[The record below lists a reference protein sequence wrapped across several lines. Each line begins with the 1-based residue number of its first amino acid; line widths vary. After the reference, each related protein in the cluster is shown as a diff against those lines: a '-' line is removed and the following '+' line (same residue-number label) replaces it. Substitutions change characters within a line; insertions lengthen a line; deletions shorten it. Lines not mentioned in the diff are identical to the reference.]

1 MFCKN
6 CGKEVTED
14 ATFCPNCGTALDKE
28 VPNAPIYD
36 APVNNYA
43 PQPAPKKDTSNNIA
57 VLGFVLSFFV
67 ALAGLICSIMGYNKA
82 KNEGLDNKGLALAG
96 IIISIVNMVAGS
108 LLYGLVVLPI
118 LNFL

>member
-57 VLGFVLSFFV
+57 VVGFVLSFF
-67 ALAGLICSIMGYNKA
+67 ALL
-82 KNEGLDNKGLALAG
+82 
-96 IIISIVNMVAGS
+96 
-108 LLYGLVVLPI
+108 
-118 LNFL
+118 